1 MIILNEIMDTMS
13 QEKRAIL
20 LNRIAF
26 RQKARSSV
34 DAITPKIVKQ
44 PNHYASEV
52 NKRALKSN
60 IKKYGIKAFD
70 LPFDYLRDNEDI
82 VEQDGKHIGDQY
94 KKLTMKKLEK
104 IKAQQDKSNQDSS
117 PNNTSIP
124 KTESPKDTSKPPKVE
139 APKNTTSKP
148 PKVEAS
154 NTGKPPKVEVPK
166 TANNKSFMSRH
177 GGKVALGVG
186 VGAAAAYGIHK
197 YRQNKK
203 KKEEEARR
211 QAELASQ
218 KKTGLRRFFK

>member
-104 IKAQQDKSNQDSS
+104 IKVQQDKSNQDSS

-124 KTESPKDTSKPPKVE
+124 KTESPKDTSKPPKIE

-148 PKVEAS
+148 PKVES
-154 NTGKPPKVEVPK
+154 PK

-177 GGKVALGVG
+177 GGKVALGIG
-186 VGAAAAYGIHK
+186 VGTAAAYGIHRYK
-197 YRQNKK
+197 KK
-203 KKEEEARR
+203 KKEEARRQAEAEAKR

-218 KKTGLRRFFK
+218 KKTGMKRFFVNKY

>member
-1 MIILNEIMDTMS
+1 MS

>member
-26 RQKARSSV
+26 RQNARSSV
-34 DAITPKIVKQ
+34 DTITPKTVKQ

-154 NTGKPPKVEVPK
+154 K
-166 TANNKSFMSRH
+166 TSNKSFMGRH
-177 GGKVALGVG
+177 GGKVALGIG
-186 VGAAAAYGIHK
+186 ATAAAAYGIHK

-211 QAELASQ
+211 QAEAESQ
-218 KKTGLRRFFK
+218 NKKSSGFKRFLNR

>member
-70 LPFDYLRDNEDI
+70 LPLDYLRDNEDI
-82 VEQDGKHIGDQY
+82 AEQDGKHIGDQY
-94 KKLTMKKLEK
+94 KRLTMKKVEK
-104 IKAQQDKSNQDSS
+104 IKAQQDKSNQDNSS
-117 PNNTSIP
+117 SNTSIP
-124 KTESPKDTSKPPKVE
+124 KTESPKDTSKPPKIE
-139 APKNTTSKP
+139 SPKTTSKP
-148 PKVEAS
+148 PKVEVPN
-154 NTGKPPKVEVPK
+154 NT
-166 TANNKSFMSRH
+166 NNKSFMSRH

-186 VGAAAAYGIHK
+186 IGTAAAYGIHK

-203 KKEEEARR
+203 KEEARRQAEAEAKR

-218 KKTGLRRFFK
+218 KKTGIKRFFK

>member
-1 MIILNEIMDTMS
+1 MS

-104 IKAQQDKSNQDSS
+104 IKAQQNKSNQDSS

-154 NTGKPPKVEVPK
+154 K
-166 TANNKSFMSRH
+166 TSNKSFMGRH
-177 GGKVALGVG
+177 GGKVALGIG
-186 VGAAAAYGIHK
+186 VGTAAAYGIHK

-203 KKEEEARR
+203 KKEEEEARR

-218 KKTGLRRFFK
+218 KKTGIKRFFK